1 MVGLF
6 DRRGSYDVKFS
17 KCVCFISVVCLGG
30 FRR

>member
-17 KCVCFISVVCLGG
+17 KCVFVSSASLSWR
-30 FRR
+30 F